1 MSGSI
6 IIFDGVCNLCNG
18 VVDFV
23 IRRDPSAVF
32 KFTPM
37 QSDYAKSLM
46 DQYNKSTASL
56 DTFLLIQNGVC
67 YERSDAALNVAKHL
81 TGPCRH
87 LPVLR
92 IIPKLLRDGLYNLI
106 ARHRY
111 RFFGQRAECRL
122 PEPAFN
128 QRFILKRNDSDL
140 G

>member
-1 MSGSI
+1 MSGPI

-23 IRRDPSAVF
+23 IRRDPSGVF

-37 QSDYAKSLM
+37 QSDFAKQLM
-46 DQYNKSTASL
+46 IQHNKSIDSL

-67 YERSDAALNVAKHL
+67 YERSDAALNVTKQL

-87 LPVLR
+87 LSLLR
-92 IIPKLLRDGLYNLI
+92 VMPKLLRDVLYNFI

-122 PEPAFN
+122 PEPELN
-128 QRFILKRNDSDL
+128 ERFIFGNTETR
-140 G
+140 